1 MKKILCFVTLNSLL
15 IGLLVAQIG
24 CASRPSSEDQVMEK
38 AVTKTEP
45 ISNGPPGP
53 ACAKMGTPI
62 NFNDQRIVAFQK
74 LVQLQILRIKA
85 LPMTEESTQELS
97 QVESIRRRASYPLLT
112 SRLRPV
118 VVTKI
123 LSREAKQFS
132 TFLEGRRK
140 SDPQAQSLYEEINEH
155 FLPTLELE
163 EVWNCV
169 EKNTDFQEDMEKSE
183 KSE

>member
-1 MKKILCFVTLNSLL
+1 MKKILCFVTLNSFLL
-15 IGLLVAQIG
+15 GLLAVQG
-24 CASRPSSEDQVMEK
+24 CSSKPSTEDQVMEK
-38 AVTKTEP
+38 EIAIRAQNSSE
-45 ISNGPPGP
+45 GPQGP

-85 LPMTEESTQELS
+85 LPMTEDSTQELA
-97 QVESIRRRASYPLLT
+97 QVESIRRRASYPHLT

-123 LSREAKQFS
+123 LTREAKQFS
-132 TFLEGRRK
+132 SFLDGRRK
-140 SDPQAQSLYEEINEH
+140 SDPQAQSLYEEINER
-155 FLPTLELE
+155 FLPTLDSE

-169 EKNTDFQEDMEKSE
+169 EKQTDFQEDMEKSE